1 MAVIIL
7 ILFFVLLIISTLAL
21 FDIIKDEYHVDYFLA
36 CYACGTIAVSLCG
49 IVVYIIRFLM

>member
-21 FDIIKDEYHVDYFLA
+21 FDIIKDEYNVDYFLA
-36 CYACGTIAVSLCG
+36 LYASGMIAVSLYG